1 MGLAICVDQTARFY
15 SRKETN
21 MFLATLDAGGPG
33 TTVLDTTA
41 LAIIILVSSL
51 VGLVGIIFAVIV
63 YWRIFAKAGY
73 SGALGLLMFV
83 PIANIVVLCVLAFG
97 EWPIYKELKY
107 LRQQAAQG
115 QQYPSPQQQYPTY
128 PPAGTPQQYP
138 SSPQYPQYNQ
148 PQQGQPQPPQHP

>member
-15 SRKETN
+15 SRKETI

-33 TTVLDTTA
+33 TTVLDPTT

-51 VGLVGIIFAVIV
+51 VGLVGFIFAVIV

-83 PIANIVVLCVLAFG
+83 PIANIVMLCILAFG
-97 EWPIYKELKY
+97 EWPIYRELNQ
-107 LRQQAAQG
+107 LRQMAAGRYAQN
-115 QQYPSPQQQYPTY
+115 PQN
-128 PPAGTPQQYP
+128 
-138 SSPQYPQYNQ
+138 PQYPQY
-148 PQQGQPQPPQHP
+148 P

>member
-1 MGLAICVDQTARFY
+1 MGLAIYVDQTARFY

-83 PIANIVVLCVLAFG
+83 PIANIVMLCVLAFG
-97 EWPIYKELKY
+97 EWPIYRELNY
-107 LRQQAAQG
+107 LRQQVGRGQPYG
-115 QQYPSPQQQYPTY
+115 QQSS
-128 PPAGTPQQYP
+128 
-138 SSPQYPQYNQ
+138 SSPQYPQY
-148 PQQGQPQPPQHP
+148 GQPQPPQYPQ

>member
-21 MFLATLDAGGPG
+21 MFLATLDASGVN
-33 TTVLDTTA
+33 TAA

-51 VGLVGIIFAVIV
+51 VGLVGIIFSVIV

-83 PIANIVVLCVLAFG
+83 PIANIVMLCVLAFG
-97 EWPIYKELKY
+97 EWPIYRELNY
-107 LRQQAAQG
+107 LRQMAAPG
-115 QQYPSPQQQYPTY
+115 PQYQPPPQQSS
-128 PPAGTPQQYP
+128 
-138 SSPQYPQYNQ
+138 SSPQYPQY
-148 PQQGQPQPPQHP
+148 GQPQPPQYPQG

>member
-1 MGLAICVDQTARFY
+1 
-15 SRKETN
+15 

-51 VGLVGIIFAVIV
+51 VGLVGIIFSVIV

-83 PIANIVVLCVLAFG
+83 PIANIVMLCVLAFA
-97 EWPIYKELKY
+97 EWPIYKELNY
-107 LRQQAAQG
+107 LRQQVGRGPQS
-115 QQYPSPQQQYPTY
+115 QPPPQQF
-128 PPAGTPQQYP
+128 
-138 SSPQYPQYNQ
+138 SSSSQYPQY
-148 PQQGQPQPPQHP
+148 GQPQPPQYP